1 MINSPDLAKYKTVIN
16 LRKRKPRASRSS
28 IVTGDRRCG
37 DKLVSK
43 THIQGIETKNSTPE
57 SPSDHSNFIDP
68 RFLDVK
74 TQPPLFPNH
83 QISSSSQNQLSQESP
98 NGSEDDPAESES
110 SLDIQIMTPQNF
122 AFKSSEQAELA
133 VLEYCESEST
143 PGFTISSGWSE
154 TFFPYEHLRFETEE
168 QYHEP
173 TNMVF
178 GTCYRRE
185 LNIYGQC

>member
-1 MINSPDLAKYKTVIN
+1 M
-16 LRKRKPRASRSS
+16 
-28 IVTGDRRCG
+28 
-37 DKLVSK
+37 VSK
-43 THIQGIETKNSTPE
+43 THAQDLKTKESTPVSSSE
-57 SPSDHSNFIDP
+57 HSNYIDP
-68 RFLDVK
+68 RLLEVK
-74 TQPPLFPNH
+74 AQASVFPNH
-83 QISSSSQNQLSQESP
+83 QISSSSQNQSAQESP
-98 NGSEDDPAESES
+98 HGSEDDSVESES

-122 AFKSSEQAELA
+122 AFKSYEQAELA

-154 TFFPYEHLRFETEE
+154 TFFPYEHLRFETGE

-185 LNIYGQC
+185 MDISGQC